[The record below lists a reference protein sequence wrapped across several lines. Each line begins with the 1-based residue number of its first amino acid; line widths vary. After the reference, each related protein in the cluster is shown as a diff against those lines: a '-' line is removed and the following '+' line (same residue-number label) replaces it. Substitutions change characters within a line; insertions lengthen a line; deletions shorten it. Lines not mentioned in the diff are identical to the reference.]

1 MQFDKLYESYLSSFN
16 EYLNKFCDNLNCR
29 PKILKDSLVYSLQ
42 LGGKRVRPVL
52 MTAVADITG
61 VGAEKVKNFALAL
74 ELIHTY
80 SLIHDD
86 LPCMDNSPLRR
97 GYPTLHTTYD
107 ETLALLVG
115 DALNTY
121 AFELLSTARLSPQT
135 KVELIYE
142 LARNAG
148 FSGMVLGQVLDC
160 AYETKLSLSQLKI
173 IHQNKTLK
181 LIATSLRFG
190 AIIANAPKEVRTHLD
205 SFGEALGLF
214 FQVRD
219 DLLDV
224 LGDSALEGKTLH
236 NDEGKNTYV
245 NLLGIEG
252 ARAQCEELIE
262 SMRACLALLPT
273 ILARNLLALIEPYFT
288 IKGE

>member
-1 MQFDKLYESYLSSFN
+1 MDRAIMQEFEEFVRQSAPQVESFHPSYQKALW
-16 EYLNKFCDNLNCR
+16 EMVLA
-29 PKILKDSLVYSLQ
+29 
-42 LGGKRVRPVL
+42 GGKRFRPALCLCVVDSL
-52 MTAVADITG
+52 APQMR
-61 VGAEKVKNFALAL
+61 KNAFLPALAL
-74 ELIHTY
+74 ESMHTY

-121 AFELLSTARLSPQT
+121 AFELLSTARLDPQI
-135 KVELIYE
+135 KIELVYE

-148 FSGMVLGQVLDC
+148 FSGMVLGQALDC
-160 AYETKLSLSQLKI
+160 MYENTKLSLEQLKI

-190 AIIANAPKEVRTHLD
+190 AIIANAPKEVRAHLD

-224 LGDSALEGKTLH
+224 LGDSAIEGKTLH

-245 NLLGIEG
+245 NLLGIDG
-252 ARAQCEELIE
+252 ARVQCEELID
-262 SMRACLALLPT
+262 SMRGSLALLPLT
-273 ILARNLLALIEPYFT
+273 LAKDLLALIEPYFT
-288 IKGE
+288 IKGA

>member
-1 MQFDKLYESYLSSFN
+1 MDRAIMQEFEEFVRQSAPQVESFHPSYQKALW
-16 EYLNKFCDNLNCR
+16 EMVLA
-29 PKILKDSLVYSLQ
+29 
-42 LGGKRVRPVL
+42 GGKRFRPALCLCVVDSL
-52 MTAVADITG
+52 APQMR
-61 VGAEKVKNFALAL
+61 KNAFLPALAL
-74 ELIHTY
+74 ESMHTY

-121 AFELLSTARLSPQT
+121 AFELLSTARLDPQI
-135 KVELIYE
+135 KIELVYE

-160 AYETKLSLSQLKI
+160 AYENTKLSLEQLKI

-190 AIIANAPKEVRTHLD
+190 AIIANAPKEVRAHLD

-224 LGDSALEGKTLH
+224 LGDSAIEGKTLH

-245 NLLGIEG
+245 NLLGIDG
-252 ARAQCEELIE
+252 ARVQCEELID
-262 SMRACLALLPT
+262 SMRGSLALLPLT
-273 ILARNLLALIEPYFT
+273 LAKDLLALIEPYFT
-288 IKGE
+288 IKGA

>member
-1 MQFDKLYESYLSSFN
+1 MDRAIMQEFEEFVRQSAPQVESFHPSYQKALW
-16 EYLNKFCDNLNCR
+16 EMVLA
-29 PKILKDSLVYSLQ
+29 
-42 LGGKRVRPVL
+42 GGKRFRPALCLCVVDSL
-52 MTAVADITG
+52 APQMR
-61 VGAEKVKNFALAL
+61 KNAFLPALAL
-74 ELIHTY
+74 ESMHTY

-121 AFELLSTARLSPQT
+121 AFELLSTARLDPQI
-135 KVELIYE
+135 KIELVYE

-148 FSGMVLGQVLDC
+148 FSGMVLGQALDC
-160 AYETKLSLSQLKI
+160 MYENTKLSLEQLKI

-224 LGDSALEGKTLH
+224 LGDSAIEGKTLH

-245 NLLGIEG
+245 NLLGIDG
-252 ARAQCEELIE
+252 ARVQCEELID
-262 SMRACLALLPT
+262 SMRGSLALLPLT
-273 ILARNLLALIEPYFT
+273 LAKDLLALIEPYFT
-288 IKGE
+288 IKGA

>member
-1 MQFDKLYESYLSSFN
+1 MNTAIMQEFEDFIVASAPKVESFHPHYQKALW
-16 EYLNKFCDNLNCR
+16 EMLLA
-29 PKILKDSLVYSLQ
+29 
-42 LGGKRVRPVL
+42 GGKRFRPALCLCVVDSIAPQML
-52 MTAVADITG
+52 
-61 VGAEKVKNFALAL
+61 KNAFIPALAL
-74 ELIHTY
+74 EALHTY

-121 AFELLSTARLSPQT
+121 AFELLSTAKLDPQS
-135 KVELIYE
+135 KIALIYE
-142 LARNAG
+142 LSHNAG

-160 AYETKLSLSQLKI
+160 AFENTTLSLEQLKM

-190 AIIANAPKEVRTHLD
+190 AIIGNAPDEIRQCLD
-205 SFGEALGLF
+205 RFGEVLGLF

-224 LGDSALEGKTLH
+224 LGDTLIEGKTLH
-236 NDEGKNTYV
+236 NDVGKNTYV

-252 ARAQCEELIE
+252 AKKECDELIE
-262 SMRACLALLPT
+262 SMRALLTTLPKSLAT
-273 ILARNLLALIEPYFT
+273 NLLGLIEPYFV
-288 IKGE
+288 IKG

>member
-1 MQFDKLYESYLSSFN
+1 MDRAIMQEFEEFVRQSAPQVESFHPSYQKALW
-16 EYLNKFCDNLNCR
+16 EMVLA
-29 PKILKDSLVYSLQ
+29 
-42 LGGKRVRPVL
+42 GGKRFRPALCLCVVDSL
-52 MTAVADITG
+52 APQMR
-61 VGAEKVKNFALAL
+61 KNAFLPALAL
-74 ELIHTY
+74 ESMHTY

-121 AFELLSTARLSPQT
+121 AFELLSTARLDPQI
-135 KVELIYE
+135 KIELVYE

-148 FSGMVLGQVLDC
+148 FSGMVLGQALDC
-160 AYETKLSLSQLKI
+160 MYENTKLSLEQLKI

-190 AIIANAPKEVRTHLD
+190 AIIANAPKEVRAHLD

-224 LGDSALEGKTLH
+224 LGDSAIEGKTLH

-245 NLLGIEG
+245 NLLGIDG
-252 ARAQCEELIE
+252 ARVQCEELID
-262 SMRACLALLPT
+262 SMRGSLALLPLT
-273 ILARNLLALIEPYFT
+273 LAKDLLALIEPYFT

>member
-1 MQFDKLYESYLSSFN
+1 MDRAIMQEFEEFVRQSAPQVESFHPSYQKALW
-16 EYLNKFCDNLNCR
+16 EMVLA
-29 PKILKDSLVYSLQ
+29 
-42 LGGKRVRPVL
+42 GGKRFRPALCLCVVESL
-52 MTAVADITG
+52 APQMR
-61 VGAEKVKNFALAL
+61 KNAFLPALAL
-74 ELIHTY
+74 ESLHTY

-97 GYPTLHTTYD
+97 GYPTLHITYD

-160 AYETKLSLSQLKI
+160 AYENTRLSLEQLKT

-205 SFGEALGLF
+205 SFGAALGLF

-252 ARAQCEELIE
+252 TRTQCEELIE

-273 ILARNLLALIEPYFT
+273 ILARNLLALIEPYFM

>member
-1 MQFDKLYESYLSSFN
+1 MQEFEEFVRQSAPQVESFHPSYQKALW
-16 EYLNKFCDNLNCR
+16 EMVLA
-29 PKILKDSLVYSLQ
+29 
-42 LGGKRVRPVL
+42 GGKRFRPALCLCVVDSL
-52 MTAVADITG
+52 APQMR
-61 VGAEKVKNFALAL
+61 KNAFLPALAL
-74 ELIHTY
+74 ESMHTY

-121 AFELLSTARLSPQT
+121 AFELLSTARLDPQI
-135 KVELIYE
+135 KIELVYE

-148 FSGMVLGQVLDC
+148 FSGMVLGQALDC
-160 AYETKLSLSQLKI
+160 MYENTKLSLEQLKI

-190 AIIANAPKEVRTHLD
+190 AIIANAPKEVRAHLD

-224 LGDSALEGKTLH
+224 LGDSAIEGKTLH

-245 NLLGIEG
+245 NLLGIDG
-252 ARAQCEELIE
+252 ARVQCEELID
-262 SMRACLALLPT
+262 SMRGSLALLPLT
-273 ILARNLLALIEPYFT
+273 LAKDLLALIEPYFT
-288 IKGE
+288 IKGA

>member
-1 MQFDKLYESYLSSFN
+1 MDRAIMQEFEEFVRQSAPQVESFHPSYQKALW
-16 EYLNKFCDNLNCR
+16 EMVLA
-29 PKILKDSLVYSLQ
+29 
-42 LGGKRVRPVL
+42 GGKRFRPALCLCVVDSL
-52 MTAVADITG
+52 APQMR
-61 VGAEKVKNFALAL
+61 KNAFLPALAL
-74 ELIHTY
+74 ESMHTY

-97 GYPTLHTTYD
+97 GYPTLHITYD

-121 AFELLSTARLSPQT
+121 AFELLSTARLEPQT
-135 KVELIYE
+135 RIELVYE

-160 AYETKLSLSQLKI
+160 AYENTRLSLEQLKT

-190 AIIANAPKEVRTHLD
+190 AIIANAPKEVRTHLN
-205 SFGEALGLF
+205 SFGETLGLF

-224 LGDSALEGKTLH
+224 VGDSALEGKTLR

-252 ARAQCEELIE
+252 ARAQCAELIE
-262 SMRACLALLPT
+262 SMRAYLTLLPT
-273 ILARNLLALIEPYFT
+273 TLARNLLALIEPYFM

>member
-1 MQFDKLYESYLSSFN
+1 MDRAIMQEFEEFVRQSAPQVESFHPSYQKALW
-16 EYLNKFCDNLNCR
+16 EMVLA
-29 PKILKDSLVYSLQ
+29 
-42 LGGKRVRPVL
+42 GGKRFRPALCLCVVDSL
-52 MTAVADITG
+52 APQMR
-61 VGAEKVKNFALAL
+61 KNAFLPALAL
-74 ELIHTY
+74 ESMHTY

-121 AFELLSTARLSPQT
+121 AFELLSTARLDPQI
-135 KVELIYE
+135 KIELVYE

-160 AYETKLSLSQLKI
+160 AYENTKLSLSQLKI

-224 LGDSALEGKTLH
+224 LGDSAIEGKTLH

-245 NLLGIEG
+245 NLLGIDG
-252 ARAQCEELIE
+252 ARVQCEELID
-262 SMRACLALLPT
+262 SMRGSLALLPLT
-273 ILARNLLALIEPYFT
+273 LAKDLLALIEPYFT
-288 IKGE
+288 IKGA

>member
-1 MQFDKLYESYLSSFN
+1 MNTAIMQEFEDFIVASAPKVESFHPHYQKALW
-16 EYLNKFCDNLNCR
+16 EMLLA
-29 PKILKDSLVYSLQ
+29 
-42 LGGKRVRPVL
+42 GGKRFRPALCLCVVDSIAPQML
-52 MTAVADITG
+52 
-61 VGAEKVKNFALAL
+61 KNAFIPALAL
-74 ELIHTY
+74 EALHTY

-121 AFELLSTARLSPQT
+121 AFELLSTAKLDPQS
-135 KVELIYE
+135 KIALIYE
-142 LARNAG
+142 LSHNAG

-160 AYETKLSLSQLKI
+160 AFENTTLSLEQLKM

-190 AIIANAPKEVRTHLD
+190 AIIGNASDEIRQCLD
-205 SFGEALGLF
+205 RFGEVLGLF

-224 LGDSALEGKTLH
+224 LGDTLIEGKTLH

-252 ARAQCEELIE
+252 AKKECDELIE
-262 SMRACLALLPT
+262 SMHALLTTLPKS
-273 ILARNLLALIEPYFT
+273 LATNLLGLIEPYFV
-288 IKGE
+288 IKG

>member
-1 MQFDKLYESYLSSFN
+1 MNTAIMQEFEEFIVASAPQVENFHPSYQKALW
-16 EYLNKFCDNLNCR
+16 EMVLA
-29 PKILKDSLVYSLQ
+29 
-42 LGGKRVRPVL
+42 GGKRFRPALCLCVVDSL
-52 MTAVADITG
+52 APQMR
-61 VGAEKVKNFALAL
+61 KNAFIPALAL
-74 ELIHTY
+74 ESMHTY

-86 LPCMDNSPLRR
+86 LPCMDNSSLRR
-97 GYPTLHTTYD
+97 GYPTLHITYD

-121 AFELLSTARLSPQT
+121 AFELLSTARLDLQV

-148 FSGMVLGQVLDC
+148 FSGMVLGQALDC
-160 AYETKLSLSQLKI
+160 MYENTKLSLEQLKI

-190 AIIANAPKEVRTHLD
+190 AIIANAPKEVRAHLD

-224 LGDSALEGKTLH
+224 LGDSAIEGKTLH

-245 NLLGIEG
+245 NLLGIDG
-252 ARAQCEELIE
+252 ARVQCEELID
-262 SMRACLALLPT
+262 SMRGSLALLPLT
-273 ILARNLLALIEPYFT
+273 LAKDLLALIEPYFT
-288 IKGE
+288 IKGA

>member
-1 MQFDKLYESYLSSFN
+1 MNTAIMQEFEEFIVASVPQVESFHPSYQKALW
-16 EYLNKFCDNLNCR
+16 EMVLA
-29 PKILKDSLVYSLQ
+29 
-42 LGGKRVRPVL
+42 GGKRFRPALCLCVVDSL
-52 MTAVADITG
+52 APQMR
-61 VGAEKVKNFALAL
+61 KNAFLPALAL
-74 ELIHTY
+74 ESMHTY

-97 GYPTLHTTYD
+97 GYPTLHITYD

-121 AFELLSTARLSPQT
+121 AFELLSTARLDLQV

-160 AYETKLSLSQLKI
+160 AYENTKLNLEQLKI

-190 AIIANAPKEVRTHLD
+190 AIIANAPQEVRECLD
-205 SFGEALGLF
+205 SFGAVLGLF

-224 LGDSALEGKTLH
+224 LGDSAIEGKTLH

-245 NLLGIEG
+245 NLLGVDG

-262 SMRACLALLPT
+262 SMRGSLASLPPT
-273 ILARNLLALIEPYFT
+273 LARNLLALIEPYFV